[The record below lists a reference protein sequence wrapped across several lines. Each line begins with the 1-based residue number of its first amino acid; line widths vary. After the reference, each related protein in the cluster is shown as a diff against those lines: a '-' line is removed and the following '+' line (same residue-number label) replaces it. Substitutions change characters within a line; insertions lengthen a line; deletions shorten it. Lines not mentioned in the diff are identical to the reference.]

1 MAGNLPRID
10 RTVLISGCSTGIG
23 RACAAGLGER
33 GWQVFAT
40 VRGEEDEIEL
50 AGLLGVT
57 PVLLDV
63 TDEESIERAKA
74 TVSAATG
81 DRLGALVNNAGIAV
95 GGALETVP
103 ADDLRRILEV
113 NVVGQVALTQAFLPL
128 LRASGGKVV
137 FVGSLGGR
145 VAFPFAAPYHA
156 SKFAIEAI
164 GDSLRA
170 ELRAQDVSVSIVEP
184 GTISTPIW
192 SKARAQVGSLR
203 AGLAGEA
210 ADLYDEPLDRFQERL
225 ATAEEKGEKP
235 AKVAEVIAEA
245 IESESPGPRYRVGR
259 GVGSL
264 ILMRALAPARYFDLL
279 LRRLVG

>member
-1 MAGNLPRID
+1 
-10 RTVLISGCSTGIG
+10 
-23 RACAAGLGER
+23 
-33 GWQVFAT
+33 VFAT
-40 VRGEEDEIEL
+40 VQREADELEL

-81 DRLGALVNNAGIAV
+81 GRLGALVNNAGVAI
-95 GGALETVP
+95 GGAWEVVP
-103 ADDLRRILEV
+103 RDQLREILEV
-113 NVVGQVALTQAFLPL
+113 NVIGQIALTQAFLPL
-128 LRASGGKVV
+128 LRAATGKIL

-145 VAFPFAAPYHA
+145 VAFPYAGPYHA

-192 SKARAQVGSLR
+192 SKAAAQVGSLR
-203 AGLAGEA
+203 AGLEGEA
-210 ADLYDEPLDRFQERL
+210 ADLYDEPLERFQERL
-225 ATAEEKGEKP
+225 TTAEEKGE
-235 AKVAEVIAEA
+235 AAEKVAGVIAEA
-245 IESESPGPRYRVGR
+245 LESKSPGARYRVGR

-279 LRRLVG
+279 VRRVVG